1 MTESVETG
9 WDTTDK
15 NEECT
20 YFHAGTVDVEFQTF
34 VIHVQRHPDHVPLG
48 KGHTGLGG
56 RQTFASGVVSQT
68 VGQYLFREKLSGRS
82 CQKEAARR
90 LSNKKC
96 EEYQQ

>member
-1 MTESVETG
+1 MTESLETG

-20 YFHAGTVDVEFQTF
+20 YFHAGTIDVEFQTF

-56 RQTFASGVVSQT
+56 RQTFASGIASQT
-68 VGQYLFREKLSGRS
+68 VGQYLFRET
-82 CQKEAARR
+82 
-90 LSNKKC
+90 
-96 EEYQQ
+96 